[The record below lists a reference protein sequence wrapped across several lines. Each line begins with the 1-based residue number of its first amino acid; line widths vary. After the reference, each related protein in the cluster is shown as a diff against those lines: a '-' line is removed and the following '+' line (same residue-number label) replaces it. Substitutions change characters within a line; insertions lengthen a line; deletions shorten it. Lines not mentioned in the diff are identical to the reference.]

1 MQPANVPDL
10 TARQLHAVLAVAE
23 YNSFIAAAA
32 FLKTSQPALTR
43 TIKRVED
50 VLGVRLFDRSTRRV
64 AITAAGKEF
73 VAVAERMLNDLR
85 ISISSMREIGEEQ
98 RGQIII
104 SSIMSVANGL
114 LPAIVAKYRAS
125 RPGIEIILREGVHGT
140 VLEDVRSGT
149 ADLGA
154 TYVDDVPDFVEAK
167 RVSREIFDVILPRT
181 HPLTKIAKRSS
192 ITLAALVGFPLVSL
206 PHEFPNSPNYRR
218 CRCDSWTLTSSCRD
232 GDSVRDN
239 DELRARRGWHCHRA
253 IWRYCRTSRQR
264 LGRSYANEAP
274 SQPRRGL
281 DMVARKGADP
291 GRPRICG
298 HPRRDVAWTSLINA
312 QLGIIIDIGF
322 LLHRYSSWHLIAI
335 IRSRRCFEV
344 LYDPRAGSPRTLAE

>member
-1 MQPANVPDL
+1 MQPTNIPDL
-10 TARQLHAVLAVAE
+10 SARQLHAVLAVAE

-85 ISISSMREIGEEQ
+85 ISVRSMREIGEEQ

-140 VLEDVRSGT
+140 VLEDIRSGT

-167 RVSREIFDVILPRT
+167 RVSREVFDVILPRA
-181 HPLTKIAKRSS
+181 HPLTKRAKRSS
-192 ITLAALVGFPLVSL
+192 VTLTELVNFPLVSL
-206 PHEFPNSPNYRR
+206 PHEFRTRRTIDGCRFIGRTHASP
-218 CRCDSWTLTSSCRD
+218 CRD
-232 GDSVRDN
+232 SDSIRDD
-239 DELRARRGWHCHRA
+239 DELRTRRGRHCHCA
-253 IWRYCRTSRQR
+253 IRCHCRTSRQR
-264 LGRSYANEAP
+264 PGSSEADEAP

-281 DMVARKGADP
+281 DMAPRKGADP
-291 GRPRICG
+291 GGAEDLRSFSKRCG
-298 HPRRDVAWTSLINA
+298 TTVKN
-312 QLGIIIDIGF
+312 
-322 LLHRYSSWHLIAI
+322 
-335 IRSRRCFEV
+335 
-344 LYDPRAGSPRTLAE
+344 

>member
-1 MQPANVPDL
+1 MQPVNVPDL

-43 TIKRVED
+43 TIMRVED

-85 ISISSMREIGEEQ
+85 ISVRSMREVGEEQ

-114 LPAIVAKYRAS
+114 IPAVAAKYRAS
-125 RPGIEIILREGVHGT
+125 RPGIEIILREGVHGA
-140 VLEDVRSGT
+140 VLEDIRNGT

-167 RVSREIFDVILPRT
+167 RVSREVFDVILPRG
-181 HPLTKIAKRSS
+181 HPLIRITKRSS
-192 ITLAALVGFPLVSL
+192 VTLTELANFALVSL
-206 PHEFPNSPNYRR
+206 PHDSRTRR
-218 CRCDSWTLTSSCRD
+218 TIDGAASSAGLTLRHVATVTQFTTMMNF
-232 GDSVRDN
+232 VR
-239 DELRARRGWHCHRA
+239 AGVGIA
-253 IWRYCRTSRQR
+253 IVPSGAIAGL
-264 LGRSYANEAP
+264 LGKD
-274 SQPRRGL
+274 L
-281 DMVARKGADP
+281 KILKLI
-291 GRPRICG
+291 RPRLT
-298 HPRRDVAWTSLINA
+298 RDVGLIWLRERELTPA
-312 QLGIIIDIGF
+312 ARGF
-322 LLHRYSSWHLIAI
+322 AI
-335 IRSRRCFEV
+335 IFEEMWHRSEKLMR
-344 LYDPRAGSPRTLAE
+344 

>member
-1 MQPANVPDL
+1 MQSVHVPDL

-64 AITAAGKEF
+64 AITSAGKEF

-85 ISISSMREIGEEQ
+85 ISVGSMRQISEQQ

-114 LPAIVAKYRAS
+114 LPAVVAKYRAS

-140 VLEDVRSGT
+140 VLEDIRSGT

-167 RVSREIFDVILPRT
+167 RVSREVFDVILPRA
-181 HPLTKIAKRSS
+181 HPLTKIARRSS
-192 ITLAALVGFPLVSL
+192 VTLTELANFPMVSL
-206 PHEFPNSPNYRR
+206 PHESRTRR
-218 CRCDSWTLTSSCRD
+218 
-232 GDSVRDN
+232 
-239 DELRARRGWHCHRA
+239 
-253 IWRYCRTSRQR
+253 
-264 LGRSYANEAP
+264 
-274 SQPRRGL
+274 
-281 DMVARKGADP
+281 
-291 GRPRICG
+291 
-298 HPRRDVAWTSLINA
+298 
-312 QLGIIIDIGF
+312 II
-322 LLHRYSSWHLIAI
+322 
-335 IRSRRCFEV
+335 
-344 LYDPRAGSPRTLAE
+344 

>member
-1 MQPANVPDL
+1 MHPANVPDL

-85 ISISSMREIGEEQ
+85 ISVGSMREIGAEQ
-98 RGQIII
+98 RGRVIV

-114 LPAIVAKYRAS
+114 FPVTVAKYRAS
-125 RPGIEIILREGVHGT
+125 RPGIEIVLREGVHGT

-167 RVSREIFDVILPRT
+167 RMSREVFDVILPRQ
-181 HPLTKIAKRSS
+181 HLLAKTARRSS
-192 ITLAALVGFPLVSL
+192 VALAELAKFPLVSL
-206 PHEFPNSPNYRR
+206 PYDSRTRR
-218 CRCDSWTLTSSCRD
+218 
-232 GDSVRDN
+232 
-239 DELRARRGWHCHRA
+239 
-253 IWRYCRTSRQR
+253 
-264 LGRSYANEAP
+264 
-274 SQPRRGL
+274 
-281 DMVARKGADP
+281 
-291 GRPRICG
+291 
-298 HPRRDVAWTSLINA
+298 
-312 QLGIIIDIGF
+312 IIDGAAASAGYALQHVATVTQF
-322 LLHRYSSWHLIAI
+322 ATMLSFVRAGVGIAI
-335 IRSRRCFEV
+335 VPSGAI
-344 LYDPRAGSPRTLAE
+344 AGLLSKDLATFTLAKPRLSCDVGLIWLRDRELTPAARGFAAIVEQMWRRLD